1 MDKSTRMGAGSTGSA
16 LVLVWGWAQVFPDN
30 QMTAEV
36 AIGAL
41 AVIGAA
47 WSRVE
52 AWLEHRA
59 ATRQQYR
66 G

>member
-1 MDKSTRMGAGSTGSA
+1 MGAGSTGSA
-16 LVLVWGWAQVFPDN
+16 LVLVWAWGLAFPEDT
-30 QMTAEV
+30 MPPDV

-52 AWLEHRA
+52 AWLENRGRA
-59 ATRQQYR
+59 D